1 MNYMKFPAHK
11 KVILFLAILLT
22 TISCE
27 NKSEPKGFQLPK
39 DISIDK
45 ENFFNPLY
53 VDNIFGSPNR
63 SEIIW
68 NSAFLKKCGIKKFM
82 ITKNKHLKKGIEKI
96 NYSFNKEGFPVH
108 FQFFNDSKKPFSK
121 SNFYYNNVFKLDSIK
136 VVKFLGINSG
146 NSLKVDYESDSKIN
160 FNYIKTEDKQDQIQ
174 YFYNKGLIEMIV
186 KRIGN
191 TIVQVEFISEEGI
204 PIKKLKSLI
213 KKEIQSDDDLL
224 YADKSLTYIKN
235 NLPIATYT
243 INSDWAQTER
253 VKEWNYDQNNKLIT
267 FKEWGNQ
274 VVIKDLIFE
283 YSEQGILNQVTFNK
297 DQFTFDYN

>member
-1 MNYMKFPAHK
+1 
-11 KVILFLAILLT
+11 
-22 TISCE
+22 
-27 NKSEPKGFQLPK
+27 
-39 DISIDK
+39 
-45 ENFFNPLY
+45 

-68 NSAFLKKCGIKKFM
+68 NSTFLKKCGIKKFI

-96 NYSFNKEGFPVH
+96 SYTFNNEGFPVH

-121 SNFYYNNVFKLDSIK
+121 SNFYYNHVSKLDSIK

-146 NSLKVDYESDSKIN
+146 NSLTVDYESDSKIN

-174 YFYNKGLIEMIV
+174 YFYNRGRIEMIV

-204 PIKKLKSLI
+204 PIKKFKSMI
-213 KKEIQSDDDLL
+213 KKEIESDDDLL

-253 VKEWNYDQNNKLIT
+253 VKEWNYDQKNKLIT

-274 VVIKDLIFE
+274 VVIKDLLFE
-283 YSEQGILNQVTFNK
+283 YSEEGILNLVTFNK